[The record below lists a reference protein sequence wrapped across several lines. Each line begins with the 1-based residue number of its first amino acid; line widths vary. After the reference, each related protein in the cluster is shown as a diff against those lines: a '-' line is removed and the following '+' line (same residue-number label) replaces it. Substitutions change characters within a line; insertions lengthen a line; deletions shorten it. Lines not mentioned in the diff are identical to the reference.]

1 MALNSSNT
9 SKAEK
14 RLLMQKAIGNLTR
27 NIDKMEAA
35 SKHYYQDMLTKMVIQ
50 NLRDAELLKLSEAF
64 KEIDYADVD

>member
-1 MALNSSNT
+1 
-9 SKAEK
+9 
-14 RLLMQKAIGNLTR
+14 
-27 NIDKMEAA
+27 MEAA